1 MVIITMHSSKTL
13 WYLFFFPYETWK
25 RLLVYCLSE
34 AGDRSFFLFWQMVLS
49 YAQNHFVMYMYYKIY
64 THLQSLL
71 VFMFMLSKQ
80 DSKWLPQELVRKQ
93 IFVYSRFLV
102 KSSADTFHS
111 SVVEHSLFPACW
123 TVLSQHS
130 YYKMTKWPLV
140 EWEVTECAWWR
151 KSSYSRIQQ
160 IFLWF

>member
-1 MVIITMHSSKTL
+1 MVFAFIS
-13 WYLFFFPYETWK
+13 YETW
-25 RLLVYCLSE
+25 RMLLVYCLSE
-34 AGDRSFFLFWQMVLS
+34 VGDRSFFLFWRMILS
-49 YAQNHFVMYMYYKIY
+49 YACNHCVIYIYIFFFLNNIY

-71 VFMFMLSKQ
+71 VFVFMLNKQ

-93 IFVYSRFLV
+93 NFVCSTFLV
-102 KSSADTFHS
+102 KSSADIFHS
-111 SVVEHSLFPACW
+111 SVVEHSLFPGCW

-130 YYKMTKWPLV
+130 YYKMTKWLLV

-151 KSSYSRIQQ
+151 KWSYSRIQQ

>member
-1 MVIITMHSSKTL
+1 MVIRTMHSFETL
-13 WYLFFFPYETWK
+13 WYL
-25 RLLVYCLSE
+25 LL
-34 AGDRSFFLFWQMVLS
+34 FLMKHGGGYWFIACQKWVIEVFSSSDKWFYPML
-49 YAQNHFVMYMYYKIY
+49 AKN

-71 VFMFMLSKQ
+71 VFVFMLNKQ

-93 IFVYSRFLV
+93 NFVYSTFLV
-102 KSSADTFHS
+102 KSSADIFHS
-111 SVVEHSLFPACW
+111 SVVEHSLFPGCW

-151 KSSYSRIQQ
+151 KWSYSRIQQ